1 MKEFNVFGIATKVEN
16 FSHAG
21 KNFKTIRDISTY
33 GDESLYL
40 SKKSFLHNEDSIRFR
55 YRYAI
60 ESCTLADNG
69 PEKTYYY
76 LYLVPEYESL
86 SENRKRSVAE
96 CTSDDP
102 ETTDVFDY
110 GLHVLMGSECIDG
123 GFDKSVVD
131 CIANVVDFIDN
142 MRGFYLDR
150 YQNRLGSTGWD
161 YLYDFVKDVDCF
173 KAALDR
179 FKS

>member
-1 MKEFNVFGIATKVEN
+1 MA
-16 FSHAG
+16 A
-21 KNFKTIRDISTY
+21 
-33 GDESLYL
+33 
-40 SKKSFLHNEDSIRFR
+40 
-55 YRYAI
+55 
-60 ESCTLADNG
+60 
-69 PEKTYYY
+69 
-76 LYLVPEYESL
+76 
-86 SENRKRSVAE
+86 
-96 CTSDDP
+96 
-102 ETTDVFDY
+102 
-110 GLHVLMGSECIDG
+110 ECIDG